1 MCVQALMKV
10 SKSLTWHGEPS
21 PGGSL
26 ALWGL
31 GLLACCEGLQEQLL
45 LAGEL
50 HQQAWQPYSGQVAGT
65 EFLPRQRDGSRHL
78 TTAPVPRLLIETRQL
93 STYCAP
99 WDQLHA
105 AQQSSPF

>member
-1 MCVQALMKV
+1 MACCAGCIWDAFLSSVMRRSSGCVQALMKV

-21 PGGSL
+21 PAGSL

-50 HQQAWQPYSGQVAGT
+50 QQQAWQP
-65 EFLPRQRDGSRHL
+65 
-78 TTAPVPRLLIETRQL
+78 
-93 STYCAP
+93 
-99 WDQLHA
+99 
-105 AQQSSPF
+105 

>member
-1 MCVQALMKV
+1 MACCAGCIWDTYLPSVMRRSSGCVQALMKV

-21 PGGSL
+21 PAGSL

-50 HQQAWQPYSGQVAGT
+50 QQQAWQP
-65 EFLPRQRDGSRHL
+65 
-78 TTAPVPRLLIETRQL
+78 
-93 STYCAP
+93 
-99 WDQLHA
+99 
-105 AQQSSPF
+105 

>member
-21 PGGSL
+21 PAGSL

-50 HQQAWQPYSGQVAGT
+50 PQQAWQPRSGQVAGT
-65 EFLPRQRDGSRHL
+65 KFLPRQLRNGSRHL
-78 TTAPVPRLLIETRQL
+78 TTASLPRPSIGPG
-93 STYCAP
+93 S
-99 WDQLHA
+99 
-105 AQQSSPF
+105 

>member
-1 MCVQALMKV
+1 MQHVHGPWCGIGCTCGMLCWLCLRRVCVKCGKALFVCVQALMKV

-21 PGGSL
+21 PAGSL

-50 HQQAWQPYSGQVAGT
+50 QQQAWQP
-65 EFLPRQRDGSRHL
+65 
-78 TTAPVPRLLIETRQL
+78 
-93 STYCAP
+93 
-99 WDQLHA
+99 
-105 AQQSSPF
+105 